1 MAGSTKP
8 KASKKAPNAAPRAGG
23 KTGALPYTGKE
34 FLASLD
40 DGREIWIY
48 GERVK
53 NVTTHPAIQ
62 NCARM
67 LARLYD
73 ALHADHA
80 TGKHALTEP
89 TDAGGF
95 THRYFRAPRN
105 VEEQVAGR
113 DAIAAWARVTYGWLG
128 RSPDYKAAFLGTLGA
143 NAEFYAPY
151 QANARRWYQ
160 YSLERV

>member
-8 KASKKAPNAAPRAGG
+8 KASKKSPNAAPRPGA

-48 GERVK
+48 GKRVK
-53 NVTTHPAIQ
+53 NVTTHPAFQ
-62 NCARM
+62 NCSRM

-73 ALHADHA
+73 ALHADRA
-80 TGKHALTEP
+80 AGKQVLTEP
-89 TDAGGF
+89 TEVGGF
-95 THRYFRAPRN
+95 THRYCRAPRN

-113 DAIAAWARVTYGWLG
+113 DAIAAWPRVTYGWLG
-128 RSPDYKAAFLGTLGA
+128 RAPRYKDARLGA
-143 NAEFYAPY
+143 P
-151 QANARRWYQ
+151 RG
-160 YSLERV
+160 